1 VVPPPFYQLR
11 TPRSVAGR
19 GRGPQDA
26 CLHKPAASPRL
37 IAGSAIIGS
46 IGTFSLHVL
55 LPALPAIATAMGV
68 GAHAAQLLISLS
80 ILAIASG
87 NLMVAPLSDRYGRRP
102 IVLVSLGLFVLGS
115 AAGIFA
121 TSLDALVAAR
131 VVQAFGGGAAMSVM
145 RATILDHFG
154 PARAPAAL
162 AATATA
168 ILLAPMVAPTLGGFV
183 LEWLDWRAVFALS
196 GILGFLVFLFA
207 SRNLRD
213 ARRADRAA
221 GPSLRYLSNY
231 RRLLGSRE
239 YVAFLVYGSCMVS
252 MIYTFVTGAP
262 YVAIDVLGVSPSRF
276 GLLLFF
282 PALASF
288 TGFLLAARFTSRIGG
303 QRMMRA
309 GTMIALAGTLAMAA
323 LALAGVR
330 HPVALFVPGMAL
342 GFANAIAAPSSTIGA
357 ISRVPAI
364 AGAASGLLGF
374 LQLVT
379 AAASTQVVATFT
391 GQSPTPLAVVLLV
404 LCLVALVAQR
414 AIARIGPARVPP
426 GQAEPVAEP
435 AASDPTR

>member
-1 VVPPPFYQLR
+1 MQTR
-11 TPRSVAGR
+11 
-19 GRGPQDA
+19 DA
-26 CLHKPAASPRL
+26 SRRL

-55 LPALPAIATAMGV
+55 LPALPAIAVAMGV
-68 GAHAAQLLISLS
+68 APHSAQLLISLS
-80 ILAIASG
+80 ILAIALG

-102 IVLVSLGLFVLGS
+102 IVLLSLGLFVLGS

-121 TSLDALVAAR
+121 KSLGWLVASR
-131 VVQAFGGGAAMSVM
+131 IVQAFGGGAAMSVM

-154 PARAPAAL
+154 PARAASAL

-168 ILLAPMVAPTLGGFV
+168 ILVAPMLAPTIGGFV

-196 GILGFLVFLFA
+196 GILGFVVFLFA

-213 ARRADRAA
+213 ARRANPAA

-231 RRLLGSRE
+231 RRLLASRE
-239 YVAFLVYGSCMVS
+239 YLAFLVFGSCMVS
-252 MIYTFVTGAP
+252 MVYTFVTGAP

-288 TGFLLAARFTSRIGG
+288 AGFLLAARFTSRIGG

-309 GTMIALAGTLAMAA
+309 GAMIAFAGTVSMTGFALAGAW
-323 LALAGVR
+323 
-330 HPVALFVPGMAL
+330 HPFALFVPGMAI

-357 ISRVPAI
+357 ISRDPEI

-379 AAASTQVVATFT
+379 AAASTQLVAALTAH
-391 GQSPTPLAVVLLV
+391 SPVPLAVVLLT
-404 LCLVALVAQR
+404 LCLFALLALR
-414 AIARIGPARVPP
+414 PIGKIPLYRVPA
-426 GQAEPVAEP
+426 GQAEPTGEP
-435 AASDPTR
+435 IESDPMR

>member
-1 VVPPPFYQLR
+1 MQTR
-11 TPRSVAGR
+11 
-19 GRGPQDA
+19 DA
-26 CLHKPAASPRL
+26 SRRL

-55 LPALPAIATAMGV
+55 LPALPAIAVAMDV
-68 GAHAAQLLISLS
+68 APHSAQLLISLS
-80 ILAIASG
+80 ILSIALG

-102 IVLVSLGLFVLGS
+102 IVLLSLGLFVLGS

-121 TSLDALVAAR
+121 KSLGWLVAAR
-131 VVQAFGGGAAMSVM
+131 IVQAFGGGAAMSVM

-154 PARAPAAL
+154 PARAASAL

-168 ILLAPMVAPTLGGFV
+168 ILVAPMLAPTIGGFV
-183 LEWLDWRAVFALS
+183 LEWLDWHAVFALS
-196 GILGFLVFLFA
+196 GILGFVVFIFA

-213 ARRADRAA
+213 ARRANPAA

-231 RRLLGSRE
+231 RRLLASRE
-239 YVAFLVYGSCMVS
+239 YLAFLVFGSCMVS

-288 TGFLLAARFTSRIGG
+288 AGFLLAARITGRIGG

-309 GTMIALAGTLAMAA
+309 GAMIAFAGTISMTGFALAGIWHP
-323 LALAGVR
+323 LALF
-330 HPVALFVPGMAL
+330 LPGMAI

-357 ISRVPAI
+357 ISRDPAI

-379 AAASTQVVATFT
+379 AAASTQLVAALTA
-391 GQSPTPLAVVLLV
+391 QSPLPLAVVLLT
-404 LCLVALVAQR
+404 LCLVALLALRPIGKIRLDR
-414 AIARIGPARVPP
+414 APA
-426 GQAEPVAEP
+426 GQAEPAGVLVE
-435 AASDPTR
+435 SDPTR